1 MGAKN
6 VLGGELEA
14 CCVLPMT
21 GFHRDGFC
29 QTGPGDFGV
38 HVVCAQMT
46 EQFLAF
52 TRRQGNDLSTPMPD
66 HGFPGLKPG
75 DRWCLCAMRWKEAM
89 DAGVAPGVILEA
101 THIAALEF
109 LSLEELKAHALAE

>member
-14 CCVLPMT
+14 CCMSPMT

-46 EQFLAF
+46 E
-52 TRRQGNDLSTPMPD
+52 
-66 HGFPGLKPG
+66 
-75 DRWCLCAMRWKEAM
+75 
-89 DAGVAPGVILEA
+89 
-101 THIAALEF
+101 EF
-109 LSLEELKAHALAE
+109 LTDNVQDIVHKGSLTIE